1 MPTQMR
7 RRETHTA
14 LSLFSGAGGLDL
26 GVMQAGF
33 NILACIE
40 IDPHCCETL
49 RAAAMR
55 ERWKTRVIEGDI
67 RAVDPET
74 LMGELSLKPGEIDL
88 LCGGSP
94 CQAFSQIG
102 KRGFLDDERGLLLF
116 EFIRFAEVFRPKAI
130 LIEQVKGLLNAPD
143 QAGKRGG
150 VYNMLVE
157 KLKALGHEPRMR
169 VIKAA
174 QYGVPQMR
182 ERVFIVSTEAKARF
196 EFPEPTHG
204 DKKQQAQTLFPLLPY
219 TTAGEVL
226 QGLEKPLPDSE
237 NQPEDS
243 HMDVTPKGDRYRIHG
258 VPEGSH
264 LARELHLPAEQRC
277 NLTKKDTTKFRRLH
291 RGQPSNTLRC
301 GEIFF
306 HPTEDRYLTPREY
319 MRLHGYPDSYFLK
332 GPIRGRSGRVRHLDQ
347 HRQVANSVP
356 PPVALTIAEAIRKAL
371 EFSETGPKIRARR
384 KSSTPSQE
392 FALV

>member
-226 QGLEKPLPDSE
+226 
-237 NQPEDS
+237 
-243 HMDVTPKGDRYRIHG
+243 
-258 VPEGSH
+258 
-264 LARELHLPAEQRC
+264 
-277 NLTKKDTTKFRRLH
+277 
-291 RGQPSNTLRC
+291 
-301 GEIFF
+301 
-306 HPTEDRYLTPREY
+306 
-319 MRLHGYPDSYFLK
+319 
-332 GPIRGRSGRVRHLDQ
+332 
-347 HRQVANSVP
+347 
-356 PPVALTIAEAIRKAL
+356 
-371 EFSETGPKIRARR
+371 
-384 KSSTPSQE
+384 
-392 FALV
+392 